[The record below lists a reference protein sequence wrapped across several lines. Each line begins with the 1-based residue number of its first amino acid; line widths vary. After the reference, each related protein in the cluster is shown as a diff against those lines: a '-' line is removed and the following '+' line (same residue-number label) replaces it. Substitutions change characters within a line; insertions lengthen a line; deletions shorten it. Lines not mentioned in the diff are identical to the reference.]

1 MNIEIIDEKSYK
13 NILDFL
19 FKNIDIARIFLDNFI
34 KSYKHK
40 KSSNQYILKANVSQK
55 KKEDIEFICFYFDK
69 TRALPNVNYCA
80 KFLRKTLAFKNVI
93 SLFAYN
99 STGKTRLSTEFKQ
112 LGKKRNK
119 GDTLYYNAYTE
130 DLFTWNNDLKKDK
143 DRYLTYNKKS
153 KFFKGIDGLSIED
166 GIRKYFHRFSDIDM
180 NIDTSKGI
188 IYFKRKIGDET
199 IENIKIS
206 RGEERLFIFCFFLAI
221 LEVAIIDQDNPH
233 SLYNWVKYVFIDD
246 PVSSLDDNNIVIM
259 MALLADL
266 IKKSNNKLKFVI
278 TTHHSLFFNLLS
290 NNFKD
295 VTNDK
300 YFMMLKSNKY
310 IIKNTNDIPAFY
322 HISII
327 NMLKEAVKK
336 DDLYQY
342 HFHFLRILFE
352 KIASFLGYENFTDCL
367 EDGEDKEIHKKLL
380 NVSSHGG
387 YLVYEPDGMNP
398 FEKKHFCNILK
409 YMINTY
415 KFNKKGINCNRYNNT
430 RNIE

>member
-1 MNIEIIDEKSYK
+1 MNINKIDKNHYEYILEEIKK
-13 NILDFL
+13 NIYISEVYL
-19 FKNIDIARIFLDNFI
+19 NNFI
-34 KSYKHK
+34 ESYKHK
-40 KSSNQYILKANVSQK
+40 KLSNEYILRANVSQK
-55 KKEDIEFICFYFDK
+55 KKEDIEFVYSYFDK
-69 TRALPNVNYCA
+69 SRSFTNIDDCA
-80 KFLRKTLAFKNVI
+80 KFLRKTLSFKNVI
-93 SLFAYN
+93 SIFAYN

-112 LGKKRNK
+112 LGKKSGK

-153 KFFKGIDGLSIED
+153 KFFKGIAGLSIED
-166 GIRKYFHRFSDIDM
+166 RIRKYFHRFSDIDI
-180 NIDTSKGI
+180 NIDTSTGMI
-188 IYFKRKIGDET
+188 NFKRKIGSK
-199 IENIKIS
+199 IIGNIKIS

-221 LEVAIIDQDNPH
+221 LEVAIIDQDNPQ

-246 PVSSLDDNNIVIM
+246 PVSSLDDNNIVVM

-290 NNFKD
+290 NSFKD

-387 YLVYEPDGMNP
+387 YFIYEPDGMSL
-398 FEKKHFCNILK
+398 FEKRHFCNILN

-415 KFNKKGINCNRYNNT
+415 KFNGKGINCNKYKNM
-430 RNIE
+430 RNKR

>member
-1 MNIEIIDEKSYK
+1 MHINNIDKECYE
-13 NILDFL
+13 NILEEIK
-19 FKNIDIARIFLDNFI
+19 KNIDISQVYLNNVIR
-34 KSYKHK
+34 SYKYNKLSHA
-40 KSSNQYILKANVSQK
+40 YILKPNVSQK
-55 KKEDIEFICFYFDK
+55 KKEDIEFICLYFDK
-69 TRALPNVNYCA
+69 NKSFININNCA
-80 KFLRKTLAFKNVI
+80 KFLRKTLYFKNVI

-112 LGKKRNK
+112 LGKKRSK

-143 DRYLTYNKKS
+143 DRYLMYNKKS
-153 KFFKGIDGLSIED
+153 NFFKGIDGLSIED

-180 NIDTSKGI
+180 SIDTSKGI
-188 IYFKRKIGDET
+188 IKFKRKIGDEI

-221 LEVAIIDQDNPH
+221 LEVTIIDQDNPH

-266 IKKSNNKLKFVI
+266 IKQSNNKLKFII

-300 YFMMLKSNKY
+300 YFMKIKNNKY
-310 IIKNTNDIPAFY
+310 IVKNTNDIPSFY
-322 HISII
+322 HISLIR
-327 NMLKEAVKK
+327 LPK
-336 DDLYQY
+336 DASKSNKLYDY
-342 HFHFLRILFE
+342 HFHLLRVLME
-352 KIASFLGYENFTDCL
+352 KIASFLGYNNFTECL
-367 EDGEDKEIHKKLL
+367 ENGEDKEIHKALL

-387 YLVYEPDGMNP
+387 YFIYEPEGMNP
-398 FEKKHFCNILK
+398 YKKKHFCNILK
-409 YMINTY
+409 YMIKTY
-415 KFNKKGINCNRYNNT
+415 KFNEKGINCDKYNNT
-430 RNIE
+430 RNNI

>member
-1 MNIEIIDEKSYK
+1 MNIDIIEEKSYK
-13 NILDFL
+13 KMKDNLMNN
-19 FKNIDIARIFLDNFI
+19 KYIARIYLDKFT
-34 KSYKHK
+34 KSYKYDIL
-40 KSSNQYILKANVSQK
+40 SNEYILKPNISQK
-55 KKEDIEFICFYFDK
+55 KKEDLEFIYFYFYK
-69 TRALPNVNYCA
+69 KKSFKSVNMCA
-80 KFLRKTLAFKNVI
+80 EFLRKSLVFKDVI

-112 LGKKRNK
+112 LGKKSGK

-143 DRYLTYNKKS
+143 DRYLIYNKKS
-153 KFFKGIDGLSIED
+153 KFFKGIDGLSIENR
-166 GIRKYFHRFSDIDM
+166 IRKYFHKFSDIDM

-188 IYFKRKIGDET
+188 INFKRKIGDET
-199 IENIKIS
+199 VENIKIS

-221 LEVAIIDQDNPH
+221 LEVAIIDQENPH

-266 IKKSNNKLKFVI
+266 IKKSNNKLKFII

-295 VTNDK
+295 VNNDK
-300 YFMMLKSNKY
+300 YFMMHKNNEY
-310 IIKNTNDIPAFY
+310 IIKNTNDIPSFY
-322 HISII
+322 HISLIK
-327 NMLKEAVKK
+327 MLKEAAKK
-336 DDLYQY
+336 NKLYDY
-342 HFHFLRILFE
+342 HFHFLRVLME
-352 KIASFLGYENFTDCL
+352 KIASFLGYENFTECL

-387 YLVYEPDGMNP
+387 YYIYEQDGMIEDN
-398 FEKKHFCNILK
+398 KKHFCNILN
-409 YMINTY
+409 YMIKTY
-415 KFNKKGINCNRYNNT
+415 KFNEKGINCNKYNI
-430 RNIE
+430 RNRR

>member
-1 MNIEIIDEKSYK
+1 MNIDVIDEKNYIKIKDMLLKNSDMATIYINNFIRSYK
-13 NILDFL
+13 YDEL
-19 FKNIDIARIFLDNFI
+19 
-34 KSYKHK
+34 SHE
-40 KSSNQYILKANVSQK
+40 YILKQNVSKK
-55 KKEDIEFICFYFDK
+55 KKEDIEFVYSYFDK
-69 TRALPNVNYCA
+69 SRSFTNIDDCA
-80 KFLRKTLAFKNVI
+80 KFLRKTLSFKNVI
-93 SLFAYN
+93 SIFAYN
-99 STGKTRLSTEFKQ
+99 STGKTRLSTEFKR
-112 LGKKRNK
+112 LGKKSGK

-143 DRYLTYNKKS
+143 DRYLTYNKNS

-166 GIRKYFHRFSDIDM
+166 GIRKYFHMFSDIDM

-188 IYFKRKIGDET
+188 INFKRKIEDEI

-221 LEVAIIDQDNPH
+221 LEVAIIDQDDPQ

-266 IKKSNNKLKFVI
+266 IKQSNNKLKFII

-295 VTNDK
+295 ATNDK
-300 YFMMLKSNKY
+300 YFMMLKNNEY
-310 IIKNTNDIPAFY
+310 IIKNTNDIPSFY

-336 DDLYQY
+336 DKLYQY
-342 HFHFLRILFE
+342 HFHFLRILYE
-352 KIASFLGYENFTDCL
+352 KIASFLGYGDFTECL
-367 EDGEDKEIHKKLL
+367 ENGDDKEIHKKLL

-387 YLVYEPDGMNP
+387 YYIYEPDGMNP

-409 YMINTY
+409 YMIDTY
-415 KFNKKGINCNRYNNT
+415 NFNEKRINCDKYNNT
-430 RNIE
+430 RNNI

>member
-1 MNIEIIDEKSYK
+1 MNIDVIDKKNYK
-13 NILDFL
+13 NILDML
-19 FKNIDIARIFLDNFI
+19 IKNVDMARLFLDNFI
-34 KSYKHK
+34 KSFKYD
-40 KSSNQYILKANVSQK
+40 KSSHKYILKQNVSQK
-55 KKEDIEFICFYFDK
+55 KKEDIEFIHYYFDK
-69 TRALPNVNYCA
+69 KKSFVNVYEFA
-80 KFLRKTLAFKNVI
+80 KFLRKTLAFKSVI
-93 SLFAYN
+93 SIFAYN

-112 LGKKRNK
+112 LGKKNGK

-143 DRYLTYNKKS
+143 DRYLTYNKNS

-166 GIRKYFHRFSDIDM
+166 GIRKYFHMFSDIDM

-188 IYFKRKIGDET
+188 INFKRKIGDET
-199 IENIKIS
+199 VENIKIS

-221 LEVAIIDQDNPH
+221 LEVAIIDQENPH
-233 SLYNWVKYVFIDD
+233 SLYGWVRCVFIDD

-295 VTNDK
+295 ANNDK

-310 IIKNTNDIPAFY
+310 IIKNTNDIPSFY

-327 NMLKEAVKK
+327 SMLKEAVKK
-336 DDLYQY
+336 DNLYQY

-387 YLVYEPDGMNP
+387 YYIYEPDGMNP
-398 FEKKHFCNILK
+398 FEKRHFCNILK
-409 YMINTY
+409 YMINKY
-415 KFNKKGINCNRYNNT
+415 QFNEKGINCNRYNNT
-430 RNIE
+430 RNNI